1 MLGDGCSSV
10 QHPSERVMSLQGCQ
24 ELYFRAHTA
33 NVVPDKLAIP
43 ARCHIVVQLFL
54 VAVFSLSL
62 NEYHPVFTIDG
73 TAFSIGHR
81 RGTPRYSIPSTYCWG
96 IW

>member
-43 ARCHIVVQLFL
+43 ARCPTILLTSWLLALLAQLKMKKR
-54 VAVFSLSL
+54 SS
-62 NEYHPVFTIDG
+62 
-73 TAFSIGHR
+73 S
-81 RGTPRYSIPSTYCWG
+81 S
-96 IW
+96 